1 MISLGKD
8 NTMSRTSGQS
18 LVEMALLL
26 PLMIILIFG
35 IIDMGWYVYGY
46 ATIYQ
51 SARNGAEAAAQ
62 LPPFQSTL
70 DNSSKRANDP
80 CYQSILNEITED
92 AALFPD
98 IASSVEVSY
107 PPVATSGGGGKGGG
121 KAGGGSST
129 PGTRALGNPIQVKVR
144 YELQPLTPLF
154 QLVPL
159 TPNGVFIVEAKTVR
173 SIENLG
179 NTLITE
185 ENPRGISCIE

>member
-1 MISLGKD
+1 MR
-8 NTMSRTSGQS
+8 RTSGQS

-159 TPNGVFIVEAKTVR
+159 TPNGVSIVEAKTVR